1 MKLRKGEF
9 LVELNFMEAWSLAW
23 TIRSELK
30 NSIKHYIDKETFLK
44 SEKNRIDMMKF
55 FYAIIGR
62 NYLIELAMEEFDKM
76 FEEKTR
82 KGGEN

>member
-1 MKLRKGEF
+1 MRLREGEF
-9 LVELNFMEAWSLAW
+9 LVELDFMEAWSLAW

-30 NSIKHYIDKETFLK
+30 NSIKHYIDKKTFLK

-55 FYAIIGR
+55 FYGIVGQSEIV
-62 NYLIELAMEEFDKM
+62 ELAMKEFDKM
-76 FEEKTR
+76 FKN